1 MRVRVD
7 VCVHVTCA
15 VLARGLTW
23 VGRLSEQ
30 PSLRWPKQGAAGDQA
45 RWRGERSGLGKV
57 HRPTRRPMEA
67 APTRYLPPA
76 LRKPDGGGEI
86 GLANDCARSLGDVAS
101 VGRRVAGRFLDAA
114 LFLLTTTVA
123 PSTATTETSKSV
135 AETSSGSTETA
146 TAVIGTSLAIENA
159 SIKGQVQEHGEER
172 RRRGVHASDDDHPAL
187 RQRLVRSV
195 ARAAKEQLG
204 CGGCRPLFREPAPHH
219 TDLDEETRSNSGGG
233 EGSRESSSSED
244 HGAWWAKLRLR
255 EQGWAEEVGREA
267 TAAVGHRKGES
278 WVGIE
283 LFLRPCDVGDADGQT
298 AIVEFLK
305 GRVGEQWADDD
316 LVEPP
321 AKAQKETH
329 RKGGEAELPAKVAAP
344 VMVAK
349 AVAGRGEEPC
359 SSPDGGGGGGGS
371 GSGDGSGRKGNGS
384 DGVDESDTKNDGGAH
399 GEDRRRGRA
408 EGAATTT
415 TTTTKVVIAVL
426 IFGSELSKRDRA
438 ELHRHAEKAGG
449 VASSSL
455 GVGPARFLTLTCGL
469 GGIGAA
475 VELKLSAEQ
484 AELARSLFRLAQQQ
498 YHSRY
503 ECLSHREIREIV
515 ALGGPTAKDHP
526 DLFKLV
532 QESHKIGTT
541 KSMRND
547 VVHRAGPS
555 GMPEGGVNAKGKRQ
569 QSTVTELSPVE
580 HVVDKKEVSDREGEA
595 VLTAAEKCPW

>member
-1 MRVRVD
+1 MQQRSNSSTKISQLLVSYLLSVAPPRLPPPVPLPPTASLR
-7 VCVHVTCA
+7 VHVYI
-15 VLARGLTW
+15 
-23 VGRLSEQ
+23 SH
-30 PSLRWPKQGAAGDQA
+30 S
-45 RWRGERSGLGKV
+45 
-57 HRPTRRPMEA
+57 A

-329 RKGGEAELPAKVAAP
+329 RKGGEGELPAKVAAP

-484 AELARSLFRLAQQQ
+484 VRVILLEGVARLCDMGCDASCRMYFLCIIFLLSWCCLF
-498 YHSRY
+498 
-503 ECLSHREIREIV
+503 C
-515 ALGGPTAKDHP
+515 
-526 DLFKLV
+526 
-532 QESHKIGTT
+532 
-541 KSMRND
+541 
-547 VVHRAGPS
+547 
-555 GMPEGGVNAKGKRQ
+555 
-569 QSTVTELSPVE
+569 
-580 HVVDKKEVSDREGEA
+580 
-595 VLTAAEKCPW
+595 C